1 MRTVTMN
8 IGDPAYGVT
17 MRVSE
22 ENLAVV
28 LDALTGRVDGG
39 VVEIKIT
46 EPLMILLEDGTF
58 APTQ

>member
-1 MRTVTMN
+1 MN